1 MGRFV
6 SIGDALC
13 VRKRR
18 EIFMN
23 TKNKKGFTLVEL
35 VVVIAIIGVLA
46 AILIPTML
54 SYVKKSRMRTANANA
69 KVLFNTAKTSATGH
83 VAEGMVA
90 HDISVAGKPS
100 DLADKAADDYEQKVY
115 EDIAKVLAQNGAGTG
130 MVAIYVDEDTYI
142 GYAQW
147 TASSK
152 VTEGDIGE
160 IIGQYPDPPT
170 EVSESESIVFGTKYD
185 PE

>member
-1 MGRFV
+1 
-6 SIGDALC
+6 
-13 VRKRR
+13 
-18 EIFMN
+18 MN

-54 SYVKKSRMRTANANA
+54 NYVKKSRMRTANANA
-69 KVLFNTAKTSATGH
+69 KVLFNTAKTSATGY
-83 VAEGMVA
+83 VADGEVA
-90 HDISVAGKPS
+90 HDITVSGDPTELTNKAS
-100 DLADKAADDYEQKVY
+100 DSYEQKVFS
-115 EDIAKVLAQNGAGTG
+115 DIAKVMKQNGTG
-130 MVAIYVDEDTYI
+130 VGMISLYIDEQTYI

-147 TASSK
+147 CATSGIS
-152 VTEGDIGE
+152 EGDTGL

-185 PE
+185 PTT

>member
-1 MGRFV
+1 
-6 SIGDALC
+6 
-13 VRKRR
+13 
-18 EIFMN
+18 MN

-54 SYVKKSRMRTANANA
+54 NYVKKSRMRTANANA
-69 KVLFNTAKTSATGH
+69 KVLFNTAKTSATGY
-83 VAEGMVA
+83 VADGEVA
-90 HDISVAGKPS
+90 HDITVSGDPTELSNKAS
-100 DLADKAADDYEQKVY
+100 DNYEQKVFS
-115 EDIAKVLAQNGAGTG
+115 DIAKVMKQNGTG
-130 MVAIYVDEDTYI
+130 VGMISLYIDEETYI

-147 TASSK
+147 TATSTVS
-152 VTEGDIGE
+152 EGDTGA

-185 PE
+185 PTT